1 MDYLKNLEK
10 ISVEPSVKTGGI
22 VICFPDPFDSEP
34 SETTQFEINK
44 NRLTFEIKNE
54 KLRKSITVTTSN
66 SSI

>member
-1 MDYLKNLEK
+1 MSIET
-10 ISVEPSVKTGGI
+10 SVKTGGI
-22 VICFPDPFDSEP
+22 IICFPDPFDSEP
-34 SETTQFEINK
+34 SETPQFEINN

>member
-1 MDYLKNLEK
+1 M
-10 ISVEPSVKTGGI
+10 SGI
-22 VICFPDPFDSEP
+22 LQMSIETFDSHP
-34 SETTQFEINK
+34 GETTQFEINK

>member
-1 MDYLKNLEK
+1 MSIET
-10 ISVEPSVKTGGI
+10 SVKTGGI
-22 VICFPDPFDSEP
+22 IICFPDPFDSDP
-34 SETTQFEINK
+34 GETTQFEINN